1 MVQAIK
7 GRRSNPLRSTCITS
21 NEKTVCSVLAR
32 IARWKDCC
40 HEVRLDFL
48 RDLPEDLGVLR
59 PGLAAVILCCRPLR
73 EGGGFKGTEKQRVEI
88 LARAIEARPM
98 FVDIELGTSLAR
110 FDRLSRL
117 ADNKTKIILSSHHF
131 SGMPRDIYALVD
143 RMNARPADVRKLAVT
158 IRDPSDLLRV
168 AFFARLIK
176 KPKVI
181 IAMGT
186 AGMLTRI
193 VPERFGSM
201 FTYVTPDC
209 SLSTAAGQ
217 LTVDEL
223 LRYRKSRGRRPA
235 LLGIVGNS
243 AVLDSLGLRVYNH
256 LFSRRGGPDALYAPV
271 VTSSFKKTILI
282 LKLLGFKG
290 VSVTQPHKRRAFL
303 LCDRLSQ
310 DAAKI
315 EAVNTLVFSQEKIHG
330 YNTDV
335 LAARTIFDKIPVK
348 KGENLRVALV
358 GAGGAAAAVAAA
370 LAERGWTC
378 HVYNRTPGRGRK
390 LAAKYGMKTL
400 PLKNLEKG
408 GPGFDMLIN
417 CTSVGMDS
425 NACIVRSGRILK
437 GKIVMDLVSH
447 PAETELLRK
456 AKRAGGL
463 PISGTHFWSIQGRE
477 QMKLLISRTFRLKTI
492 ENIVKKYE
500 Y

>member
-1 MVQAIK
+1 MK
-7 GRRSNPLRSTCITS
+7 GRDASPARTTCITS
-21 NEKTVCSVLAR
+21 NEKDIRLVLAR
-32 IARWKDCC
+32 IGRWKSWC

-48 RDLPEDLGVLR
+48 RDLPEDLGLLTAGPAPIV
-59 PGLAAVILCCRPLR
+59 LCCRPAR
-73 EGGGFKGTEKQRVEI
+73 EGGRFEGTEKERVEI
-88 LARAIEARPM
+88 LARAIEARPAY
-98 FVDIELGTSLAR
+98 VDIELGTSPAR
-110 FDRLSRL
+110 FDRLRRL
-117 ADNKTKIILSSHHF
+117 AGKKTKIILSTHHF
-131 SGMPRDIYALVD
+131 HGIPQNIRGLLGK
-143 RMNARPADVRKLAVT
+143 MNALPADVRKLAFA
-158 IRDPSDLLRV
+158 IHDPCEIPRIADI
-168 AFFARLIK
+168 ARMVR
-176 KPKVI
+176 KPKII

-201 FTYVTPDC
+201 LTYAAPDR
-209 SLSTAAGQ
+209 SLRTSGGQ

-223 LRYRKSRGRRPA
+223 LRYRKNRGRRPA

-243 AVLDSLGLRVYNH
+243 GVLGSHGLKVYNH
-256 LFSRRGGPDALYAPV
+256 LFGSRGPDALYVPV
-271 VTSSFKKTILI
+271 VTSSLKQTIPTLE
-282 LKLLGFKG
+282 LLGFKG

-303 LCDRLSQ
+303 LCDRLSR
-310 DAAKI
+310 DAASI
-315 EAVNTLVFSQEKIHG
+315 EAVNTLVFRRGKIFG

-335 LAARTIFDKIPVK
+335 LAARAIFDKIPVK
-348 KGENLRVALV
+348 KGGNLRVALA

-378 HVYNRTPGRGRK
+378 HIYNRTPGRGRK
-390 LAAKYGMKTL
+390 LAESRGMKAL
-400 PLKNLEKG
+400 PLEKLEKG

-425 NACIVRSGRILK
+425 NACIVRSSRILK

-463 PISGTHFWSIQGRE
+463 LISGTHFWSIQGRE
-477 QMKLLISRTFRLKTI
+477 QMKLLVSKTFRLQTI
-492 ENIVKKYE
+492 ENIVEKYE